1 MQRSF
6 TCKSHLAFLFYILLL
21 SIYESIA
28 GIYPILP
35 PLLAVI
41 YLFFSRAL
49 DEKNIYKIV
58 LFIALLLLFE
68 VNYDYFIFS
77 SILYF
82 LVIKFFLLPKLEQ
95 LIVCKKCQL
104 FIFTLFVYFGFWF
117 LYNLI
122 ANIFIFD
129 HVAIDFHMI
138 YYVLIDFFLLSLYEN

>member
-6 TCKSHLAFLFYILLL
+6 TYQSNLAFLFYILLL
-21 SIYESIA
+21 SIYESLA

-35 PLLAVI
+35 PLLAVVFF
-41 YLFFSRAL
+41 FFSHAL

-58 LFIALLLLFE
+58 LFIVLLLLFE

-82 LVIKFFLLPKLEQ
+82 LLLKFFLIPKLEQ

-104 FIFTLFVYFGFWF
+104 FILTLLVYLGFWF
-117 LYNLI
+117 LNNLI
-122 ANIFIFD
+122 ANIFLLEHIT
-129 HVAIDFHMI
+129 IDFHI
-138 YYVLIDFFLLSLYEN
+138 LYYILIEFFLLSLYEN